1 MGKAEAMSQPEWA
14 RLQFELRFTAKSW
27 VYDAMG
33 RHTAVPPNVDYY
45 SPPDK
50 GLPGEV
56 DYFDYMGPLIDEAM
70 SLYRQHPPWGGG
82 HDEATW
88 ARSWFAYYRL
98 TGDKRVKEFLYFL
111 RDGFLV
117 WGRRNLYHGYW
128 PRGEVHHQMETFTSW
143 LCHYWKLKDDL
154 DTDVHIVEDAA
165 HHMGNWVKGIPEWY
179 DWKRHAFRSRWLG
192 TKVVLA
198 PGPQAYDSMEHV
210 RALKLVVDAYYATH
224 KEQYLTLLTD
234 WLDEWARLIVE
245 AEDTIPLRRLPIDDL
260 VEVKRVY
267 GAASVWRYQNKI
279 GDDWESCR
287 DSYLSCRSRQTPRFA
302 RFIGEVYQITHSDL
316 HMAAWEKLA
325 DLDAEADPDGVPGIA
340 LAYRRFHG
348 DTRYEEKLRQ
358 QAMDAAEAAKDEPLP
373 TIIMKEFSQFGRYM
387 PAGITWARRQE
398 DGTLAEA
405 TDNSG
410 AFLTAY
416 NYTGDLAWA
425 KRCMEG
431 TIRAA
436 QMAMTALRD
445 GREHGCGAGSRIA
458 GPGGSAVNVL
468 GSLTS
473 GDACLSYYD
482 LTHRRVG
489 LPETMAALVKPG
501 KGQVELS
508 LYNDAERDV
517 ELQVEFREGGDV
529 SALSVDGVPSGNTSL
544 RFANVLVPAKK
555 EVQVSV
561 QQAG

>member
-1 MGKAEAMSQPEWA
+1 MSQPEWA
-14 RLQFELRFTAKSW
+14 RLQFELKFTAKSW
-27 VYDAMG
+27 IYDAMG

-56 DYFDYMGPLIDEAM
+56 DYFDYVGPRIDEAM
-70 SLYRQHPPWGGG
+70 SIYRQHPPWGGG

-88 ARSWFAYYRL
+88 VGSWFGYYRL

-111 RDGFLV
+111 RDGFLA
-117 WGRRNLYHGYW
+117 WGKRNLYHGFW
-128 PRGEVHHQMETFTSW
+128 PRGEIHHHMETFTSW

-154 DTDVHIVEDAA
+154 DTDLHIVEDAA
-165 HHMGNWVKGIPEWY
+165 HHLGNWVEGIPEWY
-179 DWKRHAFRSRWLG
+179 DWKRHAFRSWWLG

-198 PGPQAYDSMEHV
+198 PGPEAFDALMHT
-210 RALKLVVDAYYATH
+210 RALMLALDAYKATQ
-224 KEQYLTLLTD
+224 KEQYLTLLMD
-234 WLDEWARLIVE
+234 WMDEWCRLIVE
-245 AEDTIPLRRLPIDDL
+245 AKDTIPAVRLPIDDPA
-260 VEVKRVY
+260 EIKRIY
-267 GAASVWRYQNKI
+267 GEDSLPTQAWRYHNKI
-279 GDDWESCR
+279 GDDWESC
-287 DSYLSCRSRQTPRFA
+287 YYYYEHVGSRYMGHMASMIEQLYP
-302 RFIGEVYQITHSDL
+302 ITRSDL

-325 DLDAEADPDGVPGIA
+325 QLAEKADPDGAPGIA

-348 DTRYEEKLRQ
+348 DTRYDEKLRR
-358 QAMDAAEAAKDEPLP
+358 QAMTSAEAAKDEPLP

-387 PAGITWARRQE
+387 PARIDWAHRTE
-398 DGTLAEA
+398 DGTLVQ
-405 TDNSG
+405 TPYSPG

-416 NYTGDLAWA
+416 NYTGELAWA

-431 TIRAA
+431 TIRTA
-436 QMAMTALRD
+436 QMAMTTLRD

-458 GPGGSAVNVL
+458 GPGGGAL
-468 GSLTS
+468 GTLRSLAS

-517 ELQVEFREGGDV
+517 ELQIEFGKGGDI
-529 SALSVDGVPSGNTSL
+529 SALSVDGVPSGNISL
-544 RFANVLVPAKK
+544 RFANVLVPAGK
-555 EVQVSV
+555 EVQVTV